1 MQGKDNMGSLTVS
14 GIVRITRDSEVRKT
28 DKGNWFTFGVAAFR
42 KNSKEG
48 KQAVDFFDADLYMKE
63 YKPGQERLFC
73 KGRLLYIENGYLR
86 NDQFKGTDG
95 KDKNRVKLM
104 INAFELLNDAIETS
118 KVVPEETLKPLDI
131 KKPVDAVSKIELPTK
146 TSTHP
151 SDLPPPMMYNKKSD
165 LDTAGRQYF
174 DSLKK
179 QEEIVAIPEDDGE
192 EIPF

>member
-1 MQGKDNMGSLTVS
+1 MGSLTVS
-14 GIVRITRDSEVRKT
+14 GIVRVTRDSEIRKT

-63 YKPGQERLFC
+63 YKPGQEKLFC

-104 INAFELLNDAIETS
+104 INAFELLNDAIEAS
-118 KVVPEETLKPLDI
+118 KTVPEEILKPLDL
-131 KKPVDAVSKIELPTK
+131 KKPIDAVSKISIPTPA
-146 TSTHP
+146 STHP
-151 SDLPPPMMYNKKSD
+151 SDLPPPMSIPIKVK
-165 LDTAGRQYF
+165 LDPAGKEYF
-174 DSLKK
+174 DNVKK
-179 QEEIVAIPEDDGE
+179 QKELESSNEEDGE